1 MNIKLSINEI
11 DALMRLL
18 ELDTCTDVAE
28 SNWEETTCAVSD
40 LTKDQA
46 DNLYHKLFTAG
57 VILHNRKTM
66 AVIK

>member
-28 SNWEETTCAVSD
+28 SNWEQTTWAIRD

-46 DNLYHKLFTAG
+46 DNLYQKLFTAG

>member
-28 SNWEETTCAVSD
+28 SNWEETTCAISD
-40 LTKDQA
+40 LTKGQA
-46 DNLYHKLFTAG
+46 DNLYQKLFTAG

>member
-1 MNIKLSINEI
+1 MNIKLSINEM

-28 SNWEETTCAVSD
+28 SNWEETTCGISD

-46 DNLYHKLFTAG
+46 DNLYQKLFTAG

>member
-1 MNIKLSINEI
+1 
-11 DALMRLL
+11 MRLL

-28 SNWEETTCAVSD
+28 SNWEETTCAISD

-46 DNLYHKLFTAG
+46 DNLYQKLFTAG